1 MPACAGG
8 GDRDVGRGDRV
19 GDGGRVQGGEA
30 EIGHDTGGG
39 SGVVLD
45 RERAGPF
52 GPDAVEIGIVRVG
65 ETIREGQ
72 GGGLRRNRSGAEVV
86 MAGID
91 AANAGQARRGD
102 GRIVGDELQD
112 IIDKEFHLIADHFEA
127 QGAAAAE
134 ARQIGGCE
142 FAVAVEAG
150 SDIFDE
156 NVGDE
161 APLEAVDHAEVE
173 IIFGRSGVARHE
185 AEAGA
190 LGVGEDDIDLHDDV
204 GEREAVDG
212 GDADL
217 RGTRDRL
224 VAADGE
230 AADLGGPVGSEV
242 AAVAPVEVVEEAD
255 GDRRVDHAAA
265 EPGVGTAGRCLH
277 VVAERA
283 RRAADTGRRRELP
296 GRPPPAPP

>member
-1 MPACAGG
+1 MQVAGAGEDAGEVLGEAELLIGLAVLFQEDGGFELAAARVVVDQADIEVAGELASAGVAGDHAGVRGG

-30 EIGHDTGGG
+30 EIGDDTGGG

-112 IIDKEFHLIADHFEA
+112 IIDKEFHLIADHFE
-127 QGAAAAE
+127 
-134 ARQIGGCE
+134 RK
-142 FAVAVEAG
+142 VPV
-150 SDIFDE
+150 
-156 NVGDE
+156 
-161 APLEAVDHAEVE
+161 PLKPV
-173 IIFGRSGVARHE
+173 
-185 AEAGA
+185 
-190 LGVGEDDIDLHDDV
+190 
-204 GEREAVDG
+204 
-212 GDADL
+212 
-217 RGTRDRL
+217 RL
-224 VAADGE
+224 V
-230 AADLGGPVGSEV
+230 
-242 AAVAPVEVVEEAD
+242 
-255 GDRRVDHAAA
+255 
-265 EPGVGTAGRCLH
+265 TASSR
-277 VVAERA
+277 
-283 RRAADTGRRRELP
+283 
-296 GRPPPAPP
+296 